1 MGGCGWSSKDAPCL
15 FSRSSNPG
23 REEGDI
29 AKSLR
34 AKEKAVGAITELCVQ
49 LLSRVSLFCE
59 PMGSSARAISQ
70 ARILEQI
77 AISSSR
83 GSS

>member
-1 MGGCGWSSKDAPCL
+1 MGQSLSQRFQEAGVGGAVAGAAKRPPCL

-34 AKEKAVGAITELCVQ
+34 AKEKALGAITELCV
-49 LLSRVSLFCE
+49 
-59 PMGSSARAISQ
+59 
-70 ARILEQI
+70 
-77 AISSSR
+77 
-83 GSS
+83 